1 MTATANTRLAS
12 AEDHAHLFSVNYS
25 YDYLRDVSLDYL
37 QLPSL
42 QLNEHLTS
50 GTLLARAGVAS
61 SSRSDGAGAHWIP
74 IFPASA
80 GIASRTALRVFRQ
93 SKHWR
98 TVLAAGADALQH
110 FLRDDSFQQA
120 VRSGKTFSKISAKLL
135 HNVEDGFL
143 RFAVYLFPDAD
154 EEQVRLLA
162 IVMVYIF
169 VFDDLWEMEDG
180 EDVAKLRDDFVS
192 RLQVRPTT
200 ASSPDG
206 QTTTTPLQAMIDSS
220 IAALRGPRFASTG
233 GQEVIDELIS
243 FCSHAPPPPRPFRD
257 LGDYLAYR
265 REDAAY
271 PCILACTKF
280 AINSTVAIRSP
291 RLARMVELMGNHMIY
306 ANDLGSFAKEKRAHA
321 AGKIRHLINSVHVVG
336 QLLGLPSDDAAKG
349 VVYGLQLQ
357 AECDM
362 DAEVARLLREDGLD
376 AEEWRFLDAC
386 LVLTA
391 GNLLCTSIMDRYGGE
406 QGRL

>member
-1 MTATANTRLAS
+1 MTSTANTRLAS

-42 QLNEHLTS
+42 QLNEHLAS
-50 GTLLARAGVAS
+50 GALLARAGVPSGS
-61 SSRSDGAGAHWIP
+61 SAAGAANWIP

-98 TVLAAGADALQH
+98 TVLSAGAEALRH
-110 FLRDDSFQQA
+110 FLADDSFQQA

-192 RLQVRPTT
+192 RLQQEST
-200 ASSPDG
+200 SDE
-206 QTTTTPLQAMIDSS
+206 QTPLQAMIDSS
-220 IAALRGPRFASTG
+220 IAALRGPRFAGTG
-233 GQEVIDELIS
+233 GQEVIDELIG

-280 AINSTVAIRSP
+280 AIDSSVAIRSP

-321 AGKIRHLINSVHVVG
+321 AGKIRHLINAVHVVG
-336 QLLGLPSDDAAKG
+336 RLLGLPSDDAAKG

-362 DAEVARLLREDGLD
+362 DAEVARLLGEDGLD
-376 AEEWRFLDAC
+376 GEEWRFLDAC